1 MSVLTCVMLRSMSHD
16 SHHRDVSSTGVTA
29 LPESIGNCTSLQDLC
44 VVYNPSF
51 VATFALRVC
60 VGVII
65 YAFVLV
71 LDQCG

>member
-44 VVYNPSF
+44 VVYNPPHA
-51 VATFALRVC
+51 ATVCVRVC
-60 VGVII
+60 MLGIGCMIVI
-65 YAFVLV
+65 
-71 LDQCG
+71 